1 MTTIDWVRLKVD
13 EVAEELKSTGLWRGQ
28 SPAWVTDYEEK
39 HIADEKDFVE
49 WLQFIY
55 LPNCMRTYKGPVKKM
70 IVPQAIKF
78 FGEDVKKGRLLQL
91 LVELDSLQ

>member
-1 MTTIDWVRLKVD
+1 MIVTDWVRLKAD
-13 EVAEELKSTGLWRGQ
+13 EVRDELKTAGLWKTQ
-28 SPAWVTDYEEK
+28 APAWVTDYEEK
-39 HIADEKDFVE
+39 PLEDERDFVD

-55 LPNCMRTYKGPVKKM
+55 LPNCIRSYETPQKKM

-91 LVELDSLQ
+91 LIELDSLL